1 MPDENGRVS
10 TRDFIQSQI
19 GGLREYQ
26 DTKFAALE
34 AIVKRQQAD
43 AKEKTDD
50 HETRIRSL
58 EKRITWSNVVQGTGT
73 LFATVL
79 AALGLKQ

>member
-19 GGLREYQ
+19 DALREYQ
-26 DTKFAALE
+26 DTKFAGLE
-34 AIVKRQQAD
+34 AAVKQQYKD
-43 AKEKTDD
+43 AKEKTGD

-58 EKRITWSNVVQGTGT
+58 EKRITWSNVLQGSGT

-79 AALGLKQ
+79 AALGLNK

>member
-10 TRDFIQSQI
+10 TRDFIQAQI
-19 GGLREYQ
+19 NGLREYQ
-26 DTKFAALE
+26 DTKFAALQ
-34 AIVKRQQAD
+34 AAVKQQQAD

-73 LFATVL
+73 LFAYVL
-79 AALGLKQ
+79 GVLGLKQ

>member
-1 MPDENGRVS
+1 MPDDNGRVS

-19 GGLREYQ
+19 NGLREYQ
-26 DTKFAALE
+26 DTKFAALQ
-34 AIVKRQQAD
+34 AAVKQQQAD
-43 AKEKTDD
+43 AKEKTDA
-50 HETRIRSL
+50 HEPRIRSL

>member
-10 TRDFIQSQI
+10 TRDFIQAQI
-19 GGLREYQ
+19 NGLREYQ
-26 DTKFAALE
+26 DTKFAGLE
-34 AIVKRQQAD
+34 AAVKQQHKD

-58 EKRITWSNVVQGTGT
+58 EKRITWSNVLQGSGT